1 MTDPRRSV
9 DDNATLAAEHAALR
23 AAHDEL
29 QDRFTRE
36 QRAHDRER
44 EARGAAAAE
53 LALLRAQ
60 HLALEARSAALAR
73 ELAAIGRSGG
83 WRIDRSLRALVARH
97 PELIARLRRF
107 SMRHPRI
114 HRLLRP
120 VAQLAWWT
128 ATLQLRRRV
137 GARWRRSADVLAK
150 SGTFVAASAAA
161 LENPRFRLRP
171 LFDDKLRP
179 STRDNRRL
187 ICVTHLLPYP
197 PRAGNEYRVS
207 RMLTWLERH
216 GWEVLLIVCPPAD
229 KELPEDRIRP
239 TAAAFSNLIVCR
251 HDGTLLH
258 HLSRDR
264 ALLDPLDGR
273 RPRSFG
279 AALDEADIRD
289 AQAERTTDIL
299 RTFCPDILVELL
311 LHLEQHFDPQ
321 VLLAEYVFMTRAFPL
336 LGPKLRK
343 VIDTIDVFS
352 NKERKVEQYGIDE
365 DFTLAEREEAALLA
379 RADLLIAIQPD
390 EATDLRRLA
399 PATPVIS
406 VGVDF
411 DLADPAA
418 PAASA
423 PVTLLVASDNNMNI
437 RGLEDFLRFA
447 WPLVR
452 RDMPDAELHVV
463 GSVGSAAEVSSPG
476 VRVLGRVEDVDV
488 TYAQARVVINPAVA
502 GTGLKIK
509 TAEALCHF
517 RPVVAWPSGVEG
529 IALEARAMC
538 HVANDWFDFAQ
549 QVIRLLRVGS
559 QAQDSAPQRQNM
571 NRHFGADGVYAP
583 LAEALGTP

>member
-1 MTDPRRSV
+1 MTDPHRSV
-9 DDNATLAAEHAALR
+9 DDNTTLAAEHAALR
-23 AAHDEL
+23 AAHDAL
-29 QDRFTRE
+29 RDRLTRE

-44 EARGAAAAE
+44 ESHAAAAAE

-60 HLALEARSAALAR
+60 HPALEARSAALAR

-97 PELIARLRRF
+97 PELIARLHRF

-120 VAQLAWWT
+120 AAQLAWWT

-137 GARWRRSADVLAK
+137 EARRRRSPDELAK
-150 SGTFVAASAAA
+150 SGAFVAASAAA

-171 LFDDKLRP
+171 LFDDKPRT
-179 STRDNRRL
+179 STRGNRL
-187 ICVTHLLPYP
+187 ICITHVLPHP

-229 KELPEDRIRP
+229 KELPEDRIRQ
-239 TAAAFSNLIVCR
+239 TAAAFSNLIICR

-258 HLSRDR
+258 HLSHDR
-264 ALLDPLDGR
+264 ALLLDQLDGR

-279 AALDEADIRD
+279 AALGEADIRD
-289 AQAERTTDIL
+289 AQTERTTDIL

-352 NKERKVEQYGIDE
+352 SKGRKVEQYGIDE
-365 DFTLAEREEAALLA
+365 DFTLAEHEEAALLT

-399 PATPVIS
+399 PAAPVIS

-411 DLADPAA
+411 DLSDPAG

-423 PVTLLVASDNNMNI
+423 PVILLVASDNNMNI

-452 RDMPDAELHVV
+452 RRRGVLARRAHSRPRRGRRHRLCAGARGNQS
-463 GSVGSAAEVSSPG
+463 GSRGHRPEDQDGGSAVSLSSG
-476 VRVLGRVEDVDV
+476 RRVAVRR
-488 TYAQARVVINPAVA
+488 RR
-502 GTGLKIK
+502 
-509 TAEALCHF
+509 H
-517 RPVVAWPSGVEG
+517 RSGVP
-529 IALEARAMC
+529 RD
-538 HVANDWFDFAQ
+538 VP
-549 QVIRLLRVGS
+549 R
-559 QAQDSAPQRQNM
+559 RQ
-571 NRHFGADGVYAP
+571 
-583 LAEALGTP
+583 